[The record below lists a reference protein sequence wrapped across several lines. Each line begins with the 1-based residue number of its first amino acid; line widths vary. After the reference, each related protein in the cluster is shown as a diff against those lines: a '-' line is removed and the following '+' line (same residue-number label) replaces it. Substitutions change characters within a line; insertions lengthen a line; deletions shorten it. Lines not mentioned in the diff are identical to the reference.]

1 MAQNVPRDAAAN
13 SPRGGRGGG
22 ANAANEPR
30 PQNQPRP
37 VASASPDGEVQL
49 RDATT
54 RRAAEQPR
62 PSKRPEPAE
71 RAAPRPQWQW
81 KSWLNWLNDR
91 RFQLFIGFTLIVAS
105 LYMASSFVSYL
116 FTGHADQSVVES
128 LADRSGPVRVTMLDA
143 AGRVVRET
151 ASDSTGISLSPT
163 ELPTGLYQI
172 KVSRAGGTEAKNW
185 LGELGARISQHFLYE
200 WFGIASF
207 ALLPLIFF
215 LGFRIVFKRSL
226 VSLPW
231 MMGLCFFLTG
241 WSSVAL
247 GYVVVARPEGAAP
260 LPEWLSGGAGYEIAL
275 MLRDFIGAGTVLLLG
290 LLAVSFVV
298 GFFNVTTLNWAAA
311 GWLDAR
317 RRRADER
324 EEAEFERAQRRS
336 ASSSRSAVDASAA
349 GTYEQE
355 PLGVNHSANPT
366 AAMLAEDE
374 EAGEEHEEI
383 DEDTGEIRLV
393 TRSGAAD
400 VVAANADDADD
411 EADTAAFPTASG
423 PALVI
428 VPPVPVPVPV
438 PVVPVVPVVPPKPSG
453 PSFAIERPTAEPVAT
468 SIAAVGAQVGT
479 SAATAAVPMTIETAA
494 PEPTIADL
502 DTAIP
507 GLTDDDDESLAAG
520 GDLTNYDPTLDLS
533 RYIYPTLDLLN
544 DYGVPKVQVSKEELE
559 ANKDRIVE
567 TLGHYNIGIASIKA
581 TIGPTVT
588 LYEIIPD
595 AGVRI
600 SKIKNLEDDIALSLA
615 ALGIRI
621 IAPIPGKGTIG
632 IEVPNTRKEM
642 VSMRSVL
649 ATEKFQNAEMD
660 LPIAFG
666 RTITN
671 EVFVADLA
679 RMPHLLMAGATGQ
692 GKSVGLNVIL
702 TSLLYKR
709 HPAEL
714 KFVLVDPKKVE
725 LSLFNKLERHFLAK
739 LPDTEEAIIT
749 DTSKVVDTL
758 NSLCI
763 LMDQRYSLLKDA
775 GCRNLKEYNKK
786 FRERK
791 LLPTKGHKFMPFIV
805 VVIDE
810 LADLMMT
817 AGKEVETPIAR
828 LAQLARAIGIHLVVA
843 TQRPSVNVI
852 TGIIKANFPAR
863 ISFKVTSKVDSRTIL
878 DTGGADQLI
887 GQGDMLFSVGS
898 DLIRVQ
904 CAFVDT
910 PEVDRLCDFVG
921 EQQSYPTAYELPE
934 YVGDKGSAS
943 DGGDDFDEG
952 DRDALFA
959 EAAKVIVTHQQG
971 STSLLQRRLKL
982 GYNRAGR
989 LIDQLEKAGIVGPFE
1004 GSKSRDVLIPDE
1016 YALEQL
1022 LNRLEN
1028 GNEKAPF

>member
-1 MAQNVPRDAAAN
+1 MAFFNSAPTSGDDRRASAAPANTPRAPRARPAEAAD
-13 SPRGGRGGG
+13 G
-22 ANAANEPR
+22 AGAPR

-37 VASASPDGEVQL
+37 VASATPDGEVQL
-49 RDATT
+49 RDAAT
-54 RRAAEQPR
+54 RRAAASDSDNPRRSRRPAPGAAPADAVAPDGPPR
-62 PSKRPEPAE
+62 PR
-71 RAAPRPQWQW
+71 WQW
-81 KSWLNWLNDR
+81 KGWLNWLNDR
-91 RFQLFIGFTLIVAS
+91 RFQLFIGFTLIVAA
-105 LYMASSFVSYL
+105 LYLAGAFVSYL
-116 FTGHADQSVVES
+116 FTGHADQSLVEN
-128 LADRSGPVRVTMLDA
+128 LNGRTVRDA
-143 AGRVVRET
+143 GAE
-151 ASDSTGISLSPT
+151 ST
-163 ELPTGLYQI
+163 
-172 KVSRAGGTEAKNW
+172 NW
-185 LGELGARISQHFLYE
+185 LGLLGATVSQAFFYD

-207 ALLPLIFF
+207 ALLPVPLF
-215 LGFRIVFKRSL
+215 LGFRIVSRRAL

-231 MMGLCFFLTG
+231 LTGLCFFLTG
-241 WSSVAL
+241 WVSVAL
-247 GYVVVARPEGAAP
+247 GYVVAARPATAAP
-260 LPEWLSGGAGYEIAL
+260 LPEWLSGASGYEVAAWL
-275 MLRDFIGAGTVLLLG
+275 KAYLGAGTVLLLG
-290 LLAVSFVV
+290 LLAVGFVV
-298 GFFNVTTLNWAAA
+298 GFFNVTTLSWAAA

-317 RRRADER
+317 QRRAEAR
-324 EEAEFERAQRRS
+324 EAAELEAARRK
-336 ASSSRSAVDASAA
+336 AARRPAAVAVEPSAA

-355 PLGVNHSANPT
+355 PLGVNHAFNPT
-366 AAMLAEDE
+366 AGVEEDE
-374 EAGEEHEEI
+374 DEI
-383 DEDTGEIRLV
+383 DEETGEVL
-393 TRSGAAD
+393 TATGHAANGGLAAD
-400 VVAANADDADD
+400 FDSEPPARP
-411 EADTAAFPTASG
+411 TAAPTR
-423 PALVI
+423 PA
-428 VPPVPVPVPV
+428 
-438 PVVPVVPVVPPKPSG
+438 G
-453 PSFAIERPTAEPVAT
+453 PSFAIEVPTPEPTVPLVVAAT
-468 SIAAVGAQVGT
+468 TAAAGAASAV
-479 SAATAAVPMTIETAA
+479 SAAATGATGVPMTIAGPVADAPAAA
-494 PEPTIADL
+494 PVIAPL
-502 DTAIP
+502 DVEIP
-507 GLTDDDDESLAAG
+507 GLTDDADDGLAPEG
-520 GDLTNYDPTLDLS
+520 LTNYDPTLDLS
-533 RYIYPTLDLLN
+533 RYQYPTLELLN
-544 DYGVPKVQVSKEELE
+544 DYGAPKVQVSKEELE

-632 IEVPNTRKEM
+632 IEVPNTKKEM

-649 ATEKFQNAEMD
+649 ATEKFQAAEMD

-709 HPAEL
+709 HPAQL

-725 LSLFNKLERHFLAK
+725 LSLFNKIERHFLAT
-739 LPDTEEAIIT
+739 LPDAAEPIIT

-775 GCRNLKEYNKK
+775 GCRNLREYNKK
-786 FRERK
+786 FIERR
-791 LLPTKGHKFMPFIV
+791 LLPTKGHRFMPFIV

-863 ISFKVTSKVDSRTIL
+863 ISFKVTAKVDSRTIL
-878 DTGGADQLI
+878 DASGADQLI

-910 PEVDRLCDFVG
+910 PEVDRLCDYIG
-921 EQQSYPTAYELPE
+921 EQQGYPSAFELPE
-934 YVGDKGSAS
+934 YVGDRGSAADS
-943 DGGDDFDEG
+943 GDDADDGE
-952 DRDALFA
+952 RDALFA

-989 LIDQLEKAGIVGPFE
+989 LIDQLEKAGVVGPFE

-1022 LNRLEN
+1022 LNQLDN
-1028 GNEKAPF
+1028 GGEKAPF